1 MVRLKRKMVSF
12 HRTGLSSGALFL
24 TNQLNIVNGF
34 EGGGAGEVLPET
46 KRIRER
52 PDSDMALVIVGNI
65 RKRVQGELRM

>member
-1 MVRLKRKMVSF
+1 MVRLKRKMASF
-12 HRTGLSSGALFL
+12 HRAGLSSGALFL

-52 PDSDMALVIVGNI
+52 PDSEIALVMVG
-65 RKRVQGELRM
+65 KMVQGELRM